1 MHLTK
6 RIPWDEQE
14 ALLLFDTYEKIEKY
28 PPKKIAI
35 ISALSINLRRRAQD
49 NGITIDDIFRNNAG
63 IGMRISEIDK
73 ILHPEKPGLTKT
85 SELFR
90 TTAALYSK
98 HRRSFLKKVQEVEEY
113 RVKILAGLS
122 SFDIYESV
130 VLLDAYLNIEKTG
143 ESKAY
148 TARLV
153 SAKLRSL
160 ATNRG
165 CVFGEAYRSNVG
177 IMGRLRKMEEAY
189 QSDSGYAD
197 VPQVFSDAIS
207 LYRFDRSQY
216 KQYLKKANTLIGKI
230 VLPEDVAKKE
240 RQKQKAKDAEPVQK
254 TKYVKTKNDRKL
266 KGIYP
271 KEFIAVYNALEQRWY
286 TDPSGVTAT
295 TIYLDLKKKYPRK
308 TVIEILSGAS
318 WAKEIRTGKYVHVLG
333 ALLMSTQ
340 ESSEKKYFSW
350 LKKKIP
356 TSQYSVVEKNKNA
369 ITALL
374 LQKRVLRKPL
384 FLIDDAEEICKN
396 ISKVPSCFSNVKL
409 RSAAVQMVTM
419 YATYL
424 EEVNA
429 TEAEQSEQVCRQTS
443 TSAIE
448 DLLSDDLFAP
458 LCAELS
464 RQNIRTVEELKKLD
478 LWKFMN
484 RFNVNSIGMRQTV
497 LARVQGLIG
506 FDPELHTEKG
516 VLLHVDSEDFPG
528 TTPAEAFLRFCENMS
543 IAFPL
548 AFRSLIGVRTPGR
561 QELAICGNGDC
572 KTHLKMCNLNGYVKT
587 DLNSDSVIEFTL
599 WICNKCGKKC
609 EVVSLEELSHE
620 SDVPVI
626 AQMSESVTVDEMPVE
641 STFNN
646 QTPTAIFPESASKEH
661 LLILKAKEIVL
672 KADMEGMSYDELRDS
687 LQITMTLTKQ
697 IVAGAESIVDV
708 KGRLIH
714 EDAFIDWE
722 DGAGTLEAILDRLM
736 QRNNGYVS
744 SGQLFEFARTEMN
757 MFLNDND
764 VCDERSVY
772 DIARHLFEKQHYHN
786 KQYSF
791 AGNMHISRSD
801 ERIGS
806 NLDLFKKYAADQGGI
821 FRYTGLI
828 EYLESVGVHTGNL
841 RMQMRLYSESIFFN
855 YDEDILIFSEIM
867 NMDEAWEKVVSEA
880 LQALFADVGDHIILR
895 QIPKVWFD
903 RLPTLPGSW
912 PWTPLLLQSI
922 LRFYSKEF
930 NAHTI
935 PALTGQSIETLHT
948 MLVENNSPIQNFG
961 DVVISYLLENDVE
974 ERTFKAEDMR
984 GILVKADILRGN
996 ELIWNMP
1003 KALKGDSRFAWDAK
1017 GESVT
1022 VMI

>member
-1 MHLTK
+1 MHLAK

-14 ALLLFDTYEKIEKY
+14 ALLLFDTYEIIEKN
-28 PPKKIAI
+28 PEKKIAI

-49 NGITIDDIFRNNAG
+49 NGMTIDDTFRNNAG
-63 IGMRISEIDK
+63 ISMRISEVDK
-73 ILHPEKPGLTKT
+73 ILHPKKSGLTKT

-90 TTAALYSK
+90 TTAVLYSK

-113 RVKILAGLS
+113 RVRILADLS
-122 SFDIYESV
+122 GFDIYESV

-143 ESKAY
+143 ESKSY

-165 CVFGEAYRSNVG
+165 CVFDEAYRSNVG
-177 IMGRLRKMEEAY
+177 VMGRLRKMEEAY
-189 QSDSGYAD
+189 QSDSGCAD

-207 LYRFDRSQY
+207 LYRIDRSKY
-216 KQYLKKANTLIGKI
+216 KQYLKKANILIGKI

-286 TDPSGVTAT
+286 TDPAGVTAT
-295 TIYLDLKKKYPRK
+295 AIYLDLRKKYPRK
-308 TVIEILSGAS
+308 TVTEILSGAS
-318 WAKEIRTGKYVHVLG
+318 WAKEIRAGKYVHVLG
-333 ALLMSTQ
+333 ALFMSTQ
-340 ESSEKKYFSW
+340 ESNEKKYFSW

-356 TSQYSVVEKNKNA
+356 ASQYSVVEKNKNA

-384 FLIDDAEEICKN
+384 FLIDDAEEISKN

-424 EEVNA
+424 TETNA
-429 TEAEQSEQVCRQTS
+429 TEVERSEQVCRQTS

-464 RQNIRTVEELKKLD
+464 RQNIRTVGELKKLD

-484 RFNVNSIGMRQTV
+484 RFNVYSIGTRQTV
-497 LARVQGLIG
+497 LTRIQGLIG
-506 FDPELHTEKG
+506 SDQELHTGKG
-516 VLLHVDSEDFPG
+516 VVLHVDSEDFTG
-528 TTPAEAFLRFCENMS
+528 TTPAEAFLYFCENMS

-548 AFRSLIGVRTPGR
+548 TFRSLIGVRTPDR

-572 KTHLKMCNLNGYVKT
+572 KTHLKMCNLNGYVKA
-587 DLNSDSVIEFTL
+587 DLTSDSVIEFTR

-609 EVVSLEELSHE
+609 EVVSLEELPHE
-620 SDVPVI
+620 SDVPAI
-626 AQMSESVTVDEMPVE
+626 AQMSEPTTVDKTPVE
-641 STFNN
+641 STFDK
-646 QTPTAIFPESASKEH
+646 QKPVDIFPASKEH
-661 LLILKAKEIVL
+661 LLIPKATEIVL

-687 LQITMTLTKQ
+687 LRITMTLTKQ
-697 IVAGAESIVDV
+697 IVAGAKSIVDV

-714 EDAFIDWE
+714 EEAFIDWE
-722 DGAGTLEAILDRLM
+722 DGADALETILDRLM

-744 SGQLFEFARTEMN
+744 IGQLFEFARAEMN

-772 DIARHLFEKQHYHN
+772 DIARHLFEKRHFHN

-828 EYLESVGVHTGNL
+828 EYLESVGVNTGNL

-867 NMDEAWEKVVSEA
+867 NMDEAWEKAVSEA
-880 LQALFADVGDHIILR
+880 LRALFADVGDHIILR
-895 QIPKVWFD
+895 QIPGVWYD
-903 RLPTLPGSW
+903 RLPALPGSR

-935 PALTGQSIETLHT
+935 QAMDGQSIETLHT

-961 DVVISYLLENDVE
+961 DVVISCLLENDVE
-974 ERTFKAEDMR
+974 ERTFKAEDLR
-984 GILVKADILRGN
+984 WILVKADILQGN

>member
-28 PPKKIAI
+28 PTKKIAI

-49 NGITIDDIFRNNAG
+49 NGITIDDIFRNNSG

-90 TTAALYSK
+90 TTAALYGK
-98 HRRSFLKKVQEVEEY
+98 HRRSFLKKVQEVEAY

-165 CVFGEAYRSNVG
+165 CVFDEAYRSNVG

-189 QSDSGYAD
+189 QSDSGCAD

-216 KQYLKKANTLIGKI
+216 KQYLKKANILIGKI

-286 TDPSGVTAT
+286 TDPAGVTAT

-308 TVIEILSGAS
+308 TVNKILGEAS

-333 ALLMSTQ
+333 ALFMSAQ
-340 ESSEKKYFSW
+340 ESSERKYFLW

-429 TEAEQSEQVCRQTS
+429 TEAERSEQVCRQTS

-548 AFRSLIGVRTPGR
+548 TFRSLIGVRTPGR

-572 KTHLKMCNLNGYVKT
+572 KTHLKMGNLNGYVKT
-587 DLNSDSVIEFTL
+587 DLTSDSVINFTR

-609 EVVSLEELSHE
+609 EVVSLDKLPHE
-620 SDVPVI
+620 SDAPVI

-672 KADMEGMSYDELRDS
+672 KADMEGMSYDELRNS

-722 DGAGTLEAILDRLM
+722 DGAGALEAILDRLM

-867 NMDEAWEKVVSEA
+867 NMDEAWEKAVSEA

>member
-286 TDPSGVTAT
+286 TDPAGVTVT

-308 TVIEILSGAS
+308 TVNKILGEAS

-333 ALLMSTQ
+333 ALFMSAQ

-516 VLLHVDSEDFPG
+516 VRLHVDSEDFPG

>member
-1 MHLTK
+1 MTK

-286 TDPSGVTAT
+286 TDPAGVTVT

-308 TVIEILSGAS
+308 TVNKILGEAS

-333 ALLMSTQ
+333 ALFMSAQ

-587 DLNSDSVIEFTL
+587 DLNSNSVIEFTL

>member
-28 PPKKIAI
+28 PTKKIAI

-49 NGITIDDIFRNNAG
+49 NGITIDDIFRNNSG

-90 TTAALYSK
+90 TTAALYGK
-98 HRRSFLKKVQEVEEY
+98 HRRSFLKKVQEVEAY
-113 RVKILAGLS
+113 RVKILVGLS

-165 CVFGEAYRSNVG
+165 CVFDEAYRSNVG

-189 QSDSGYAD
+189 QSDSGCAD

-216 KQYLKKANTLIGKI
+216 KQYLKKANILIGKI

-286 TDPSGVTAT
+286 TDPAGVTAT

-308 TVIEILSGAS
+308 TVNKILGEAS

-333 ALLMSTQ
+333 ALFMSAQ
-340 ESSEKKYFSW
+340 ESSERKYFSW

-429 TEAEQSEQVCRQTS
+429 TEAERSEQVCRQTS

-548 AFRSLIGVRTPGR
+548 TFRSLIGVRTPGR

-572 KTHLKMCNLNGYVKT
+572 KTHLKMGNLNGYVKT
-587 DLNSDSVIEFTL
+587 DLTSDSVINFTR
-599 WICNKCGKKC
+599 WICNECGKKC
-609 EVVSLEELSHE
+609 EVVSLDKLPHE
-620 SDVPVI
+620 SDAPVI

-722 DGAGTLEAILDRLM
+722 DGAGALEAILDRLM

-828 EYLESVGVHTGNL
+828 EYLESVDVHTGNL

-867 NMDEAWEKVVSEA
+867 NMDEAWEKAVSEA

>member
-286 TDPSGVTAT
+286 TDPAGVTVT

-308 TVIEILSGAS
+308 TVNKILGEAS

-333 ALLMSTQ
+333 ALFMSAQ

-587 DLNSDSVIEFTL
+587 DLNSNSVIEFTL